1 MATSVIHGNDLVHVA
16 AKVQGGAGEGP
27 EDDQYAE
34 LFILWM
40 LIGGQGKEEYYDC
53 HMHPA
58 FSVVTSTDYRCFAP
72 ISVLL

>member
-1 MATSVIHGNDLVHVA
+1 MATFVIHGNDLVHVA

-40 LIGGQGKEEYYDC
+40 LIGGQGKEEYFDC

-58 FSVVTSTDYRCFAP
+58 LNNS
-72 ISVLL
+72 I

>member
-1 MATSVIHGNDLVHVA
+1 MIWSTWQPKYKEVLERVLKMTNMQ
-16 AKVQGGAGEGP
+16 K
-27 EDDQYAE
+27 

-58 FSVVTSTDYRCFAP
+58 LNNS
-72 ISVLL
+72 I